1 MSDARDELSD
11 EPALRGSSV
20 PDGDGDPNGVW
31 DEPALA
37 AAPAA
42 AGPRAR
48 HSAWIAA
55 QWAEAGRS
63 RHAVVFLAAALA
75 AGPFAIV
82 CAFFHEATAASPLG
96 AVLFAPVAEE
106 LAKIAVPLM
115 TLEKRP
121 WAFSS
126 GGAIAVL
133 CAVSGLVF
141 ATIENLLYL
150 FVYLSDP
157 SPGIVIWRLVVC
169 TGLHVSC
176 ATLSGLGLA
185 RVWRHAATA
194 KTMAMIPQAASW
206 FVAAILVH
214 ATYNGLA
221 LVWELLEPFRS

>member
-11 EPALRGSSV
+11 EPALRGSCA
-20 PDGDGDPNGVW
+20 PNGDGDPNGVW

-42 AGPRAR
+42 AGPRSR

-63 RHAVVFLAAALA
+63 RHAAAFLAAILA

-82 CAFFHEATAASPLG
+82 CAIFHEAASTSPLG

-115 TLEKRP
+115 MLEKRP
-121 WAFSS
+121 WTFSS
-126 GGAIAVL
+126 GSAIAVL

-150 FVYLSDP
+150 FVYLPDA
-157 SPGIVIWRLVVC
+157 SPGFVIWRLVVC

-185 RVWRHAATA
+185 RVWRRAAAT
-194 KTMAMIPQAASW
+194 KTTATIPRAAPW
-206 FVAAILVH
+206 VVAAILVH

-221 LVWELLEPFRS
+221 LAWELLEPFRA